1 VQQESNSRIKAI
13 WERCLDYE
21 LGHLHVVKELFKRY
35 ERRDPAEILP
45 AVLPEPIRFES
56 QREFVRKVLNQ
67 EVDLRA
73 RGKHFVNK
81 SEEGKAT
88 LEYRE
93 HMNSSG
99 SPSDTVAAAYQWS
112 PGTELVRGTQ
122 LTYTEFVQET
132 EIAR

>member
-1 VQQESNSRIKAI
+1 
-13 WERCLDYE
+13 
-21 LGHLHVVKELFKRY
+21 
-35 ERRDPAEILP
+35 
-45 AVLPEPIRFES
+45 
-56 QREFVRKVLNQ
+56 
-67 EVDLRA
+67 LRA
-73 RGKHFVNK
+73 RGKDFVNK

-99 SPSDTVAAAYQWS
+99 SPSETVAAGYQWS

-132 EIAR
+132 EIEIAR